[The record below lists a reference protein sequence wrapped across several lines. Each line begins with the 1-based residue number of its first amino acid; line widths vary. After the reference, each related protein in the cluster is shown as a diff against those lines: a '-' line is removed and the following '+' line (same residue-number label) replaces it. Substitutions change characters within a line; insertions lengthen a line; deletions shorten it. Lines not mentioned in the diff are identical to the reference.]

1 VRDRRYAED
10 EEVVTPFDVTIVT
23 SHPGSIA
30 ERFPKQAALT
40 VIHRGDDEGAIDD
53 DMADRI
59 VAEVAN
65 RPSVVWVDRD
75 GFRIAPKRVV

>member
-1 VRDRRYAED
+1 
-10 EEVVTPFDVTIVT
+10 
-23 SHPGSIA
+23 
-30 ERFPKQAALT
+30 
-40 VIHRGDDEGAIDD
+40 
-53 DMADRI
+53 MADRI